1 MIALVWRAVCAA
13 ADEAIRRSF
22 PKRRVGN
29 RSSDDAL
36 RTNERSDWMDRLIEA
51 MSSNADVNKEVAA
64 SLAVMVGK
72 QDAILE
78 AFKLTQIQQ
87 KETNAKVDTVLKRLS
102 FRPEGA

>member
-1 MIALVWRAVCAA
+1 
-13 ADEAIRRSF
+13 
-22 PKRRVGN
+22 
-29 RSSDDAL
+29 
-36 RTNERSDWMDRLIEA
+36 MDRLIEA